1 MFNKHLLPAFGL
13 RHLRAILAGE
23 IQAFVNS
30 FADSSKS
37 QITLAVG
44 TLKALFAS
52 AYAEGIIER
61 DQSVSIIRPKAKK
74 KTERR
79 ALTDQETENVLHTI
93 QNHEHGLFLAVLYYL
108 GLRRGEALGLQ
119 WGDFDFDEDMVHIQR
134 DIDYVGST
142 AHDGALKTA
151 AANRYIPVPQELR
164 AMLSKVRGFPQQYVF
179 HTEEGQPWPQSSFK
193 RIWLSL
199 MEASYCVEEREV
211 TKATKRKND
220 IIKQLKPTLT
230 PHYFRHNYA
239 TLLFE
244 AGVEPLIAMKILGH
258 ADYQTTANIY
268 THLKSEMMK
277 KSSVDMEDVFRRK
290 QEAKSALAKA
300 QTTRDKRFRKPV
312 LDMSLPWAGKFQKN
326 PLMTMAHSGIYFY
339 VL

>member
-1 MFNKHLLPAFGL
+1 M
-13 RHLRAILAGE
+13 
-23 IQAFVNS
+23 
-30 FADSSKS
+30 
-37 QITLAVG
+37 
-44 TLKALFAS
+44 
-52 AYAEGIIER
+52 
-61 DQSVSIIRPKAKK
+61 
-74 KTERR
+74 
-79 ALTDQETENVLHTI
+79 
-93 QNHEHGLFLAVLYYL
+93 LYYL

-119 WGDFDFDEDMVHIQR
+119 WGDFDFDEDLVHIQR

-151 AANRYIPVPQELR
+151 AANRYVPIPQELR
-164 AMLSKVRGFPQQYVF
+164 AMLSKVRGFPQQYVLASRG
-179 HTEEGQPWPQSSFK
+179 HRVSFK

-258 ADYQTTANIY
+258 TDYQTTANIY

-277 KSSVDMEDVFRRK
+277 KSSVDMEDVFRT
-290 QEAKSALAKA
+290 QAGSE
-300 QTTRDKRFRKPV
+300 KR
-312 LDMSLPWAGKFQKN
+312 AGEG
-326 PLMTMAHSGIYFY
+326 TGSRGISDPGNRCWI
-339 VL
+339 